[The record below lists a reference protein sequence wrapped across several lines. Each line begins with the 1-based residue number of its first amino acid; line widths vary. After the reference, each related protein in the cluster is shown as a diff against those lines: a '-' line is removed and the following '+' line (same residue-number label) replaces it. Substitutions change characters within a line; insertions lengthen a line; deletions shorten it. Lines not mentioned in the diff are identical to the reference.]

1 MTQDVR
7 SANTSFTALP
17 LPLPEDS
24 PTLSTNKL
32 QGHFLLHLYAVI
44 ARILSHLGVNNTD
57 AGDTESHLFEQFPF
71 LAGYHTML
79 HTIVP
84 GDIANE
90 AQNKWWET
98 YILQWE
104 AQAAATTEDIVQ
116 PQEPLH
122 LPLKALREE
131 MGLSLTEVLL
141 LVAAGL
147 VEEDIR
153 FGTLFS
159 ALQAPLTARRPCLGV
174 LSWLMSPSNSGN
186 NLPIDT
192 WATCRTLLD
201 AGLLHV
207 ENATDPRAEWVLHVP
222 APLWDAVRGYPETKS
237 PGYPSTSLSSPASND
252 EAILTL
258 NELILPETLAER
270 VLHLPNLLTRR
281 LVQTLVLRGMSGSGR
296 RTILK
301 AVAHSL
307 HRKTLLWEGDRGKL
321 GDENWRLLG
330 PLATLAGAI
339 PVLRFD
345 PAPGETLDLPGLPG
359 YAGPVGI
366 TLGRSGGLRGPLMS
380 HALSL
385 NIPAPDKAARH
396 RFWEAT
402 QVTMQP
408 DHMDDIVS
416 HFLLTG
422 GHIHK
427 TATLAQAYA
436 ALDNREAITATDVRQ
451 ASRVLNRQALETL
464 ATELEPAHG
473 WSDLVTNNTT
483 IEELHALETRC
494 RQREMLREHAGP
506 ALRQSVNRGV
516 RALFSGPSGTGKT
529 LAARVLAAVLQ
540 MDVYRVDLAAVVNKY
555 IGETERNLNQVL
567 SRAEELDVVLLLDEG
582 DALMTNRT
590 DVRNANDRYANLET
604 NYLLQRLEV
613 YEGIVIITTNAGNR
627 IDNAFLRRID
637 AIIDFAQPGAAERW
651 QIWQSHLPAT
661 HTIQP
666 AFLQEVAT
674 RCVLT
679 GGQIRNA
686 ALHATLLAVESAE
699 SVGDRHIEK
708 AVQREYRKAGTACP
722 LRSR

>member
-1 MTQDVR
+1 L
-7 SANTSFTALP
+7 A
-17 LPLPEDS
+17 
-24 PTLSTNKL
+24 
-32 QGHFLLHLYAVI
+32 
-44 ARILSHLGVNNTD
+44 HLGVNDTNP
-57 AGDTESHLFEQFPF
+57 GDTNTHPFEQFPF
-71 LAGYHTML
+71 LAGYHAML
-79 HTIVP
+79 RTFVP
-84 GDIANE
+84 GNIANE
-90 AQNKWWET
+90 AQDEWWEE
-98 YILQWE
+98 YILRWE
-104 AQAAATTEDIVQ
+104 AQATTPTRDMAQ
-116 PQEPLH
+116 AHKPLH

-141 LVAAGL
+141 LIATGL

-153 FGTLFS
+153 FGTLFA

-174 LSWLMSPSNSGN
+174 LSWLMSASISRDNTS
-186 NLPIDT
+186 IDT
-192 WATCRTLLD
+192 WTTCRTLLD

-207 ENATDPRAEWVLHVP
+207 ENATDPRAEWVLRVP
-222 APLWDAVRGYPETKS
+222 APIWDAIRGYPDAKS
-237 PGYPSTSLSSPASND
+237 AGYLSPSLLLPTSNRERIP
-252 EAILTL
+252 TL
-258 NELILPETLAER
+258 NELILPEILAER
-270 VLHLPNLLTRR
+270 VLHLPNLLTKG
-281 LVQTLVLRGMSGSGR
+281 LVQTVVLRGMSGSGR
-296 RTILK
+296 RTILR

-307 HRKTLLWEGDRGKL
+307 NRQTLLWEGDKGKP
-321 GDENWRLLG
+321 GEENWRLLG

-339 PVLRFD
+339 PILRFD

-366 TLGRSGGLRGPLMS
+366 TLGRSGGLRGPLMT

-385 NIPAPDKAARH
+385 NVPAPDKAARH

-408 DHMDDIVS
+408 NKMDSIVS

-436 ALDNREAITATDVRQ
+436 ALDNREAITASDVRQ

-473 WSDLVTNNTT
+473 WSDLVTNNAT

-494 RQREMLREHAGP
+494 RNREMLRQHTGP
-506 ALRQSVNRGV
+506 ALRESVNRGV

-555 IGETERNLNQVL
+555 IGETERNLNHVL

-604 NYLLQRLEV
+604 NYLLQRLET

-637 AIIDFAQPGAAERW
+637 AIVDFVQPGAAERW
-651 QIWQSHLPAT
+651 QIWQSHLPTT

-666 AFLQEVAT
+666 AFLQEVTT

-699 SVGDRHIEK
+699 SVNNMHVEK
-708 AVQREYRKAGTACP
+708 AVQREYRKAGAACP